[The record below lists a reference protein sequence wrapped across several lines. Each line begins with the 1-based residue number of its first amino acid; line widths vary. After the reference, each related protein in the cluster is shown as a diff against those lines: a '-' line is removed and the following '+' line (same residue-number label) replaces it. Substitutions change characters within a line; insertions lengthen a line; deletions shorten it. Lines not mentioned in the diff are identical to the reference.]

1 MIDDNSM
8 PADAIAV
15 VGMALRVPGA
25 GTPEQ
30 FWENLRNGV
39 ESIKFFTD
47 EELLAAGVAAQDLAD
62 PAYVKAFGALEG
74 AGDFDPRFFGFSPR
88 EAQMLDP
95 QHRLF
100 LECAWHA
107 LEHAG
112 CPADPETTV
121 TGVYA
126 GVGESSYLHHNLLAN
141 EGLVERIGAF
151 QTGLGNDKDFMPTR
165 VSYKLDLRG
174 PSVSVQTGCST
185 SLVAVHL
192 ASQALINGEC
202 DLALAGGATVNAL
215 QQQGYRYEEGGVLSP
230 DGHCRAFAD
239 EAGGAVPA
247 SGAGVVVLKRLDNAL
262 ADGDVIHAVIRGTA
276 INNDGSR
283 KVGFTAPSIEG
294 QADAVAEA
302 LSVADVDPATI
313 TYVEAHGTGTRI
325 GDPIEVAALHQA
337 FGNTGP
343 DHHCALG
350 SVKTNIGHLDTAAGV
365 VGLIKATLALRARE
379 LPPSLHCA
387 TPNPGLALTDGPFYV
402 NTELVPWP
410 GDVLRAGVSSFG
422 IGGTNAHVVLEEAPQ
437 SSPAGPG
444 RGRHVLPLSA
454 ATPTAL
460 AAAAAELAD
469 HLRARPQERLDDVA
483 YTLQRGRR
491 TLPYRRFVVAG
502 SIQEAAEALT
512 GPVPAHPAEPE
523 TDRDREVVLTFPGQG
538 AQRIGMGRALYE
550 REPVFRAE
558 VDRACEILLP
568 LLGEDLRGLL
578 YPGEADRESA
588 QEKIGRTEY
597 AQPALFVVEYALA
610 TLWESWGIRPAAML
624 GHSLGELVAACL
636 AGVVS
641 YEDALRLV
649 AVRGRLMQEAPAGAM
664 VAVPLPEEEV
674 TPVLGTDVVIAAV
687 NGPRACVVSG
697 PFEAVEAVEARLAER
712 GVTTKR
718 LHTSHAF
725 HSPMMDGAAD
735 AFEAEVARVGLTAPR
750 IAFVSN
756 VTGTWITD
764 EEATSPAYWARQLRS
779 TVRFGDGL
787 RTVCDGDTTLL
798 EVGPGRVLTSLAR
811 GGNDVHGAIASLPS
825 ATPDADAEQE
835 VLTAAGELWRL
846 GAPLAWDALHGEET
860 PHRTVLP
867 TYPFERERC
876 WIDPPRST
884 RTARANPDGLAVR
897 GFRRTGPATPV
908 VARGGTAPAAWLV
921 VADEAGALH
930 GLAERLRGTDR
941 RVVEVPAGAGAVAA
955 EDDCARLLAS
965 AFPAEER
972 IAGVIH
978 AGLLGTGD
986 EAQAC
991 RAPEELEAL
1000 ESALAARG
1008 DEGARLVAVV
1018 SGALDVT
1025 GEEPLV
1031 PGKDA
1036 LTVWARSGR
1045 PGLRMLLDVPAPGTA
1060 AAVRRLTGALL
1071 AEIDG
1076 TTEEAVVAFRGV
1088 HRFVPGL
1095 EPLNPAPGTTTARHT
1110 GASYASVGDER
1121 IAAAF
1126 ARALSDAGATV
1137 TPLSAAQDPAAPATV
1152 LVLLDACAPRHQ
1164 VLETLERA
1172 TAAIARIPEGVVRAC
1187 EVHLVGDAAL
1197 EPSRSLVA
1205 ARVETLVALA
1215 RRESDIPWSGFVW
1228 SHADPATAERRAARV
1243 VGAAPGSCQAVVEP
1257 PAELAQDSAPAAPDA
1272 TPGSRPEY
1280 ADDTERQ
1287 IAAIFTDLLGVP
1299 DIAPDTNFFELGG
1312 HSLLAAQFVAQV
1324 RTVCGAEIPLRAF
1337 VTEPTIHGLATAV
1350 RTALAEA
1357 GDTLLEALPAIDPD
1371 PANEGVPFPLTDVQQ
1386 AYWIGRTGVFDI
1398 GNVGMHGYEEFDVQ
1412 DLDLPRMQGAFRR
1425 LIQRHGMLRAI
1436 VLPHGEQQILT
1447 DVPDYVIEAEDL
1459 RGLPGNEVH
1468 AALEST
1474 RAAMSHQNFEADRW
1488 PLFELR
1494 ASVLDHDR
1502 TRLHYSIDGLVTD
1515 ARASNVLLRELAH
1528 LYEHPDVELPAL
1540 ELSFRDYVL
1549 AEKGLESSELYRRA
1563 ETYWKDR
1570 IPGLATAPELPLACD
1585 PRTVESPCFKRVEGK
1600 LPRETWER
1608 VKGRASRRGITPT
1621 ALLLAA
1627 YGAALATWS
1636 KNRRF
1641 TLNLPMANRLPLH
1654 AEVDAIVGDFTSV
1667 TLLEVDAASE
1677 ATFEAR
1683 ACAVRDQLITDIDHR
1698 VFSGVR
1704 VIREMKKT
1712 RGDAA
1717 AAMPVV
1723 FTSLFLDH
1731 GQDTPIGE
1739 VAYSI
1744 SQTPQVWIDA
1754 QVYEVDGAL
1763 AFDIDAV
1770 EQLFPEG
1777 LVAAIHAATL
1787 ELLRWLAADEENWSR
1802 PAPLLVPPAELA
1814 EREAYNR
1821 TGGPLPA
1828 GLLHAP
1834 FFTTAALTPERT
1846 AVVTPGRTLSYGE
1859 LASRAGGIARRLT
1872 GLGVRPNDLVAV
1884 VMEKGWEQCAAVLGI
1899 LAAGAA
1905 YLPIDPELPDER
1917 VRLLLDHGQA
1927 RAVLT
1932 QGRVA
1937 QDRQDRFDGVRAV
1950 FRVDELPLEEGAADG
1965 LRLDGPAT
1973 PGDLAYV
1980 IFTSGSTGLPKGVMI
1995 DHRGALNTVV
2005 DINDRFGVGA
2015 DDRVLALSS
2024 LSFDLSVYDV
2034 FGPLAVGG
2042 AVVMPDARAHRDPAA
2057 WLDLLETSQVTL
2069 WNSVPALM
2077 ELLVEH
2083 MSVKEA
2089 TSTALRLV
2097 MLSGDWLP
2105 VTLPARIRQ
2114 ALGAPEVVSLGG
2126 ATEAS
2131 IWSIL
2136 YPIGEVPADWPSIP
2150 YGRPMRNQTFH
2161 VLDEALR
2168 PRPTGVPGELYI
2180 GGVGLAQGYLG
2191 DEAKTKAGFILHPET
2206 GQRLYRTGDLGRF
2219 LPSGDIEFL
2228 GREDFQVKVQGYRI
2242 ELGEIEAAITQH
2254 PDIRAAV
2261 TVVQGE
2267 PRGAKRLVAFV
2278 VPQAAH
2284 DVPKDL
2290 RDFLGTKLPR
2300 YMVPDVYVEIG
2311 ALPLTA
2317 NGKVDRRALVVPEH
2331 VAEEAAPPYEAPR
2344 TPVEEIVAEV
2354 WASMLEIE
2362 RVGINDN
2369 FFALGGDSLMAM
2381 RAVVHLRKALG
2392 TELPIRVLF
2401 DSQTLEDTALV
2412 VEDHLLAE
2420 IEELSEEEAQAL
2432 LTD

>member
-1 MIDDNSM
+1 MSDENDL
-8 PADAIAV
+8 PAGAVAV

-25 GTPEQ
+25 RTPDA
-30 FWENLRNGV
+30 FWHNLREGV
-39 ESIKFFTD
+39 DSVTTLTH
-47 EELLAAGVAAQDLAD
+47 EELLADGAAPEELAHPDHRPALGVLDD
-62 PAYVKAFGALEG
+62 MER
-74 AGDFDPRFFGFSPR
+74 FDARFFGFSPR

-95 QHRLF
+95 QARIF
-100 LECAWHA
+100 LECAWEA

-112 CPADPETTV
+112 LPSDATDAV

-126 GVGESSYLHHNLLAN
+126 GVGESAYLRHNLLAH

-151 QTGLGNDKDFMPTR
+151 QTSIGNDKDFVPTR
-165 VSYKLDLRG
+165 VSYKLNLRG

-185 SLVAVHL
+185 SLVAVHT
-192 ASQALINGEC
+192 AAQALIGGEC
-202 DLALAGGATVNAL
+202 DIALAGGATVVPHRR
-215 QQQGYRYEEGGVLSP
+215 GYRYEEGGVLSA
-230 DGHCRAFAD
+230 DGRCRAFDAS
-239 EAGGAVPA
+239 ASGTVPG
-247 SGAGVVVLKRLDNAL
+247 SGAGVVVLKRLADAL
-262 ADGDVIHAVIRGTA
+262 ADGDVIHAVIRGSA
-276 INNDGSR
+276 INNDGDR
-283 KVGFTAPSIEG
+283 KVGFTAPSVEG
-294 QADAVAEA
+294 QADVITEA
-302 LSVADVDPATI
+302 LDVAGVDPATVS
-313 TYVEAHGTGTRI
+313 YVEAHGTGTQL
-325 GDPIEVAALHQA
+325 GDPIEVAALKNA
-337 FGNTGP
+337 FAGAGAA
-343 DHHCALG
+343 HRCALG

-365 VGLIKATLALRARE
+365 VGLIKTVLALKARE
-379 LPPSLHCA
+379 LPPSLHY
-387 TPNPGLALTDGPFYV
+387 TQPNPRLGLEEGPFYV
-402 NTELVPWP
+402 NAALAPWQ

-422 IGGTNAHVVLEEAPQ
+422 IGGTNAHLILEEAPR
-437 SSPAGPG
+437 PPAAAGPG

-460 AAAAAELAD
+460 DTAAAELAA
-469 HLRARPQERLDDVA
+469 HLRAHPQERLDDVA
-483 YTLQRGRR
+483 HTLQHGRW

-502 SIQEAAEALT
+502 SIQEAAEALS
-512 GPVPAHPAEPE
+512 GPAPTHSAGPE

-538 AQRIGMGRALYE
+538 AQRIGTGLALYE

-558 VDRACEILLP
+558 VDRAAEILLP
-568 LLGEDLRGLL
+568 VLGEDIRHLL
-578 YPGEADRESA
+578 YPADAERETA
-588 QEKIGRTEY
+588 QEKIRRTEY

-610 TLWESWGIRPAAML
+610 RLWASWGIRPAAML
-624 GHSLGELVAACL
+624 GHSLGEFVAACL
-636 AGVVS
+636 AGVMA

-649 AVRGRLMQEAPAGAM
+649 AVRGRLMQGAPAGAM
-664 VAVPLPEEEV
+664 AAVPLPESEV
-674 TPVLGTDVVIAAV
+674 TPLLGAEAVLAAV
-687 NGPRACVVSG
+687 NGPRECVVSG
-697 PFEAVEAVEARLAER
+697 PFEAVEAVESRLAER

-718 LHTSHAF
+718 LRTSHAF
-725 HSPMMDGAAD
+725 HSRMMDGAAD
-735 AFEAEVARVGLTAPR
+735 AFEAEVARVALAAPR
-750 IAFVSN
+750 IPFVSN
-756 VTGTWITD
+756 VTGTWVTD
-764 EEATSPAYWARQLRS
+764 EEATSPAYWARHLRS

-787 RTVCDGDTTLL
+787 RTVSRPGATLL
-798 EVGPGRVLTSLAR
+798 EVGPGHVLTGLAR
-811 GGNDVHGAIASLPS
+811 AGKDAHGAVASLPS
-825 ATPDADAEQE
+825 AGPDADAEQE
-835 VLTAAGELWRL
+835 MLTAAGELWRL
-846 GAPLAWDALHGEET
+846 GAPLAWEALHDGET
-860 PHRTVLP
+860 PRRTVLP
-867 TYPFERERC
+867 TYPFERERY
-876 WIDPPRST
+876 WVDPPRGT

-897 GFRRTGPATPV
+897 GFRRVGPASP
-908 VARGGTAPAAWLV
+908 AAAHDATAPAAWLV
-921 VADEAGALH
+921 VTDQVGALQ
-930 GLAERLRGTDR
+930 GLAERLHDTRS
-941 RVVEVPAGAGAVAA
+941 RVIEVPAGAVGTQ
-955 EDDCARLLAS
+955 DDCARLLETTLTAD
-965 AFPAEER
+965 ER
-972 IAGVIH
+972 IAGVVH
-978 AGLLGTGD
+978 AALLGTGAEPD
-986 EAQAC
+986 AFHAL
-991 RAPEELEAL
+991 EELEAL
-1000 ESALAARG
+1000 ERAVTARG
-1008 DEGARLVAVV
+1008 DDGARLVTMV

-1031 PGKDA
+1031 PGKSA
-1036 LTVWARSGR
+1036 LTAWAHAGR
-1045 PGLRMLLDVPAPGTA
+1045 PGSRTLLDVPVPGTA
-1060 AAVRRLTGALL
+1060 AAARRLTTALL
-1071 AEIDG
+1071 AELDG
-1076 TTEEAVVAFRGV
+1076 TLVEPVVALRGG
-1088 HRFVPGL
+1088 HRFVPEL
-1095 EPLNPAPGTTTARHT
+1095 APLGAATGTDAGRHAGAHYTST
-1110 GASYASVGDER
+1110 GDDPVATV
-1121 IAAAF
+1121 F
-1126 ARALSDAGATV
+1126 TRALIRAGGTV
-1137 TPLSAAQDPAAPATV
+1137 TPLPAAPVVPSTL
-1152 LVLLDACAPRHQ
+1152 LVLLDANALRADVLDALEHATTAVAQAPAGT
-1164 VLETLERA
+1164 VL
-1172 TAAIARIPEGVVRAC
+1172 AC
-1187 EVHLVGDAAL
+1187 EVHLVGDAGF
-1197 EPSRSLVA
+1197 EPSRSPVA
-1205 ARVETLVALA
+1205 AVVETRVALVG
-1215 RRESDIPWSGFVW
+1215 RESEIPWTGFVW
-1228 SHADPATAERRAARV
+1228 SRADHAAVERWAARV

-1257 PAELAQDSAPAAPDA
+1257 SAELAPGTAPAPQGA
-1272 TPGSRPEY
+1272 TCGAR
-1280 ADDTERQ
+1280 ADHTDDTERQ
-1287 IAAIFTDLLGVP
+1287 VAAIFSDLLGVP

-1324 RTVCGAEIPLRAF
+1324 RTVCGVEVPLRTF
-1337 VTEPTIHGLATAV
+1337 VGEPTIRGLAAAV
-1350 RTALAEA
+1350 RAARAEA
-1357 GDTLLEALPAIDPD
+1357 GDTLLEALPTVVPD

-1386 AYWIGRTGVFDI
+1386 AYWIGRTGVFEI

-1412 DLDLPRMQGAFRR
+1412 DLDLPRMERAFRR
-1425 LIQRHGMLRAI
+1425 LIQRHGMLRAV

-1447 DVPDYVIEAEDL
+1447 DVPDYVIETEDL
-1459 RGLPGNEVH
+1459 RGRPGNEAD
-1468 AALEST
+1468 AALESI

-1494 ASVLDHDR
+1494 ASVLDGGH

-1528 LYEHPDVELPAL
+1528 LYERPDVELPAL

-1549 AEKGLESSELYRRA
+1549 AEHSLESSELYRRA
-1563 ETYWKDR
+1563 EAYWRER
-1570 IPGLATAPELPLACD
+1570 IPALALAPELPLARD
-1585 PRTVESPCFKRVEGK
+1585 PRTVDSPRFKRVEGL
-1600 LPRETWER
+1600 LPRDTWER
-1608 VKGRASRRGITPT
+1608 VKGRASQRGITPT
-1621 ALLLAA
+1621 ALLLTA
-1627 YGAALATWS
+1627 YSEALATWS

-1654 AEVDAIVGDFTSV
+1654 PEVDAIVGDFTSV

-1683 ACAVRDQLITDIDHR
+1683 ARAVRDRLITDIDHR

-1704 VIREMKKT
+1704 VIREMKKA

-1787 ELLRWLAADEENWSR
+1787 ELLEWLARDEDNWSR
-1802 PAPLLVPPAELA
+1802 RTPLLVPGAELA

-1821 TGGPLPA
+1821 TEGPLPS
-1828 GLLHAP
+1828 GLLHTP
-1834 FFTTAALTPERT
+1834 FFATAARTPERT

-1859 LASRAGGIARRLT
+1859 LAARAGGIARRLT
-1872 GLGVRPNDLVAV
+1872 GLDVRPGDLVAV

-1917 VRLLLDHGQA
+1917 IRLLLSHGQA

-1937 QDRQDRFDGVRAV
+1937 QGGEDRFAGVPAV
-1950 FRVDELPLEEGAADG
+1950 FRVDELPLEERAADG
-1965 LRLDGPAT
+1965 LRLEGPAT
-1973 PGDLAYV
+1973 PDDLAYV

-1995 DHRGALNTVV
+1995 DHRGALNTIV

-2042 AVVMPDARAHRDPAA
+2042 AVVMPDAGAHRDPAA
-2057 WLDLLETSQVTL
+2057 WLDLLETARVTL

-2105 VTLPARIRQ
+2105 VTLPDRIRRV
-2114 ALGAPEVVSLGG
+2114 LGAPEVVSLGG

-2161 VLDEALR
+2161 VLDDALR
-2168 PRPTGVPGELYI
+2168 PRPTGVPGQLYI
-2180 GGVGLAQGYLG
+2180 GGVGLAQGYLH
-2191 DEAKTKAGFILHPET
+2191 DEAKTKGSFIVHPET
-2206 GQRLYRTGDLGRF
+2206 GRRLYRTGDLGRF

-2242 ELGEIEAAITQH
+2242 ELGEIEAAIMQH
-2254 PDIRAAV
+2254 PDVRAAV
-2261 TVVQGE
+2261 AVVQGE

-2278 VPQAAH
+2278 VPQTAH
-2284 DVPKDL
+2284 DVPQDL

-2300 YMVPDVYVEIG
+2300 YMVPDVYVEIDE
-2311 ALPLTA
+2311 LPLTA
-2317 NGKVDRRALVVPEH
+2317 NGKVDRRALVVPEQ
-2331 VAEEAAPPYEAPR
+2331 VVEEATPLYEAPR
-2344 TPVEEIVAEV
+2344 TPIEEAVAEV
-2354 WASMLEIE
+2354 WAHMLKIE
-2362 RVGINDN
+2362 RVGVHDN

-2381 RAVVHLRKALG
+2381 RAVVHLRKALD

-2401 DSQTLEDTALV
+2401 DSQTLADTALV
-2412 VEDHLLAE
+2412 IEDHLLAE

-2432 LTD
+2432 LAD

>member
-1 MIDDNSM
+1 MIDDSSM
-8 PADAIAV
+8 PTDAVAV

-25 GTPEQ
+25 DTPDQ
-30 FWENLRNGV
+30 FWQNVRDGV
-39 ESIKFFTD
+39 ESIRFFTD

-74 AGDFDPRFFGFSPR
+74 VGDFDPRFFGFSPR

-100 LECAWHA
+100 LQCAYQA

-112 CPADPETTV
+112 CTADPDSTV

-126 GVGESSYLHHNLLAN
+126 GVGESSYLQHNLLAH

-151 QTGLGNDKDFMPTR
+151 QSALGNDKDFMPTR

-185 SLVAVHL
+185 SLVAVHM

-202 DLALAGGATVNAL
+202 DVALAGGATVNAL
-215 QQQGYRYEEGGVLSP
+215 QELGYRYEEGGVLSP

-239 EAGGAVPA
+239 NAGGAVPA
-247 SGAGVVVLKRLDNAL
+247 SGAGVVVLKRLDSAL
-262 ADGDVIHAVIRGTA
+262 TDGDVIHAVIRGTA

-302 LSVADVDPATI
+302 LSVADVDPDTV

-325 GDPIEVAALHQA
+325 GDPIEVAALHHA
-337 FGNTGP
+337 FGDTGA
-343 DHHCALG
+343 DHRCALG

-365 VGLIKATLALRARE
+365 IGLIKATLALRARE
-379 LPPSLHCA
+379 LPPSLHCDN
-387 TPNPGLALTDGPFYV
+387 PNPGLALTDGPFYV
-402 NTELVPWP
+402 NTELTPWQ

-422 IGGTNAHVVLEEAPQ
+422 IGGTNAHVILEQAPQ
-437 SSPAGPG
+437 RPPAGPG
-444 RGRHVLPLSA
+444 RGRQVLPLSA

-460 AAAAAELAD
+460 DTAAAELAA
-469 HLRARPQERLDDVA
+469 HLRERPQERLDDVA

-502 SIQEAAEALT
+502 STQEAAEALS
-512 GPVPAHPAEPE
+512 GPAPAHPAGPE
-523 TDRDREVVLTFPGQG
+523 TDRDREVVLAFPGQG
-538 AQRIGMGRALYE
+538 AQRIGMGSALYE

-558 VDRACEILLP
+558 VDRAAEIVLP
-568 LLGEDLRGLL
+568 LLGEDIRALL
-578 YPGEADRESA
+578 YPGEPERETA
-588 QEKIGRTEY
+588 QEKIRQTRY

-610 TLWESWGIRPAAML
+610 TLWASWGIRPAAML

-636 AGVVS
+636 ADVMA

-649 AVRGRLMQEAPAGAM
+649 AVRGRLMQDAPAGAM
-664 VAVPLPEEEV
+664 SAVPLPEDEI
-674 TPVLGTDVVIAAV
+674 TPLLGTGVALAAV
-687 NGPRACVVSG
+687 NGPRECVVSG
-697 PFEAVEAVEARLAER
+697 PVEAVEAVEASLAAR
-712 GVTTKR
+712 GVATKR
-718 LHTSHAF
+718 LRTSHAF
-725 HSPMMDGAAD
+725 HSRMMAGAAD
-735 AFEAEVARVGLTAPR
+735 AFEAEVARVTLTTPQVP
-750 IAFVSN
+750 FVSN

-764 EEATSPAYWARQLRS
+764 EEATSPAYWARHLRS
-779 TVRFGDGL
+779 TVRFGEGL
-787 RTVCDGDTTLL
+787 RTVCHPGTTLL
-798 EVGPGRVLTSLAR
+798 EVGPGHVLVGLAR
-811 GGNDVHGAIASLPS
+811 AGNDVHGAVASLPS
-825 ATPDADAEQE
+825 AGPDADAENE

-846 GAPLAWDALHGEET
+846 GAPLAWDALHAEAT
-860 PHRTVLP
+860 PRRTVLP

-876 WIDPPRST
+876 WIDRPRGT
-884 RTARANPDGLAVR
+884 RTARLNPDGLAVR
-897 GFRRTGPATPV
+897 GFRRVGPPTRAAAREDAAPV
-908 VARGGTAPAAWLV
+908 AWLV
-921 VADEAGALH
+921 VTDEAGALD
-930 GLAERLRGTDR
+930 GLAERLRSEKR
-941 RVVEVPAGAGAVAA
+941 HVIEVPADALGTQH
-955 EDDCARLLAS
+955 DCARLLGS
-965 AFPAEER
+965 SLPADER
-972 IAGVIH
+972 IEGVVH
-978 AGLLGTGD
+978 AALLGTGT
-986 EAQAC
+986 EVRLGRTTAQ
-991 RAPEELEAL
+991 LEAL
-1000 ESALAARG
+1000 EQVLTARG
-1008 DEGARLVAVV
+1008 DGVRLVALV

-1031 PGKDA
+1031 PAKGA
-1036 LTVWARSGR
+1036 LTAWARSGR
-1045 PGLRMLLDVPAPGTA
+1045 PGSRTLLDVPAPRTG
-1060 AAVRRLTGALL
+1060 AAVRRLTDTVL
-1071 AEIDG
+1071 AELDG
-1076 TTEEAVVAFRGV
+1076 TPEEPVVAFRGT

-1095 EPLNPAPGTTTARHT
+1095 EPLAAAAGTDSGRHAGARYT
-1110 GASYASVGDER
+1110 STGDER
-1121 IAAAF
+1121 VATAF
-1126 ARALSDAGATV
+1126 ARALTHAGATV
-1137 TPLSAAQDPAAPATV
+1137 TPLSATATATEPATV
-1152 LVLLDACAPRHQ
+1152 LVLLDAVAPQ
-1164 VLETLERA
+1164 VHALETLDHA
-1172 TAAIARIPEGVVRAC
+1172 VTTIAQAPEGTVLGC
-1187 EVHLVGDAAL
+1187 EVHLVGGAGF
-1197 EPSRSLVA
+1197 EPSHSPLA
-1205 ARVETLVALA
+1205 AVVETYLALVC
-1215 RRESDIPWSGFVW
+1215 RESDVPWAGFAW
-1228 SHADPATAERRAARV
+1228 SHADQAVVEQWAARV
-1243 VGAAPGSCQAVVEP
+1243 VGAAPGGCQAVVEP
-1257 PAELAQDSAPAAPDA
+1257 TADPERDSVPAAPGP
-1272 TPGSRPEY
+1272 TPQAGPDY

-1287 IAAIFTDLLGVP
+1287 VAAIFSDLLGVP

-1312 HSLLAAQFVAQV
+1312 HSLLAAQFVTQV
-1324 RTVCGAEIPLRAF
+1324 RTVCGVEVPLRTF
-1337 VTEPTIHGLATAV
+1337 VGEPTIRGLAAAV
-1350 RTALAEA
+1350 RVARAED
-1357 GDTLLEALPAIDPD
+1357 GDTVLEALPAVVPD
-1371 PANEGVPFPLTDVQQ
+1371 PAHEGVPFPLTDVQQ
-1386 AYWIGRTGVFDI
+1386 AYWIGRTGVFEI

-1412 DLDLPRMQGAFRR
+1412 DLDLPRMERAFRR

-1447 DVPDYVIEAEDL
+1447 DVPDYVIETADL
-1459 RGLPGNEVH
+1459 RGLPGNEAQ
-1468 AALEST
+1468 AALEHT

-1494 ASVLDHDR
+1494 ASALDGDR

-1528 LYEHPDVELPAL
+1528 LYERPDAELPPL

-1549 AEKGLESSELYRRA
+1549 AEKSLESSELYRRA
-1563 ETYWKDR
+1563 EAYWRER
-1570 IPGLATAPELPLACD
+1570 IPGLALAPELPLACD
-1585 PRTVESPCFKRVEGK
+1585 PRTVDSPRFKRVEGL

-1608 VKGRASRRGITPT
+1608 VKGWASQRGITPT
-1621 ALLLAA
+1621 ALLLTA
-1627 YGAALATWS
+1627 YSEALATWS

-1654 AEVDAIVGDFTSV
+1654 PEVDAIVGDFTSV
-1667 TLLEVDAASE
+1667 TLLEVDAAGE
-1677 ATFEAR
+1677 TTFEAR
-1683 ACAVRDQLITDIDHR
+1683 ARVVRDRLINDIDHR

-1777 LVAAIHAATL
+1777 LVAAIHSATL
-1787 ELLRWLAADEENWSR
+1787 ELLRWLARGEDNWSR
-1802 PAPLLVPPAELA
+1802 PAPLLVPRAELA

-1821 TGGPLPA
+1821 TEGPVPS

-1834 FFTTAALTPERT
+1834 FFATAARTPERT
-1846 AVVTPGRTLSYGE
+1846 AVITPGRTLSYGE
-1859 LASRAGGIARRLT
+1859 LAARAGGIARRLT

-1905 YLPIDPELPDER
+1905 YLPVDPELPDER
-1917 VRLLLDHGQA
+1917 VRLLLEHGQA

-1937 QDRQDRFDGVRAV
+1937 QGGEERFAGVAAV
-1950 FRVDELPLEEGAADG
+1950 FRVDELPLESEAADG
-1965 LRLDGPAT
+1965 LGLDGPAA
-1973 PGDLAYV
+1973 PDDLAYV

-2005 DINDRFGVGA
+2005 DVNDRFGVGA
-2015 DDRVLALSS
+2015 DDRILALSS

-2042 AVVMPDARAHRDPAA
+2042 AVVMPDASAHRDPAA
-2057 WLDLLETSQVTL
+2057 WLDLMETARVTL

-2083 MSVKEA
+2083 MSVKEV
-2089 TSTALRLV
+2089 TGTALRLV
-2097 MLSGDWLP
+2097 LLSGDWLP
-2105 VTLPARIRQ
+2105 VTLPDRIRR

-2161 VLDEALR
+2161 VLDDALR
-2168 PRPTGVPGELYI
+2168 PRPAGVPGQLYI
-2180 GGVGLAQGYLG
+2180 GGVGLAQGYLH
-2191 DEAKTKAGFILHPET
+2191 DEAKTKGAFVVHPET
-2206 GQRLYRTGDLGRF
+2206 GRRLYRTGDVGRF
-2219 LPSGDIEFL
+2219 LPSGEIEFL

-2242 ELGEIEAAITQH
+2242 ELGEIESALMQH

-2261 TVVQGE
+2261 AVVHGE
-2267 PRGAKRLVAFV
+2267 PRGAKQLVAFV
-2278 VPQAAH
+2278 VPQTAH
-2284 DVPKDL
+2284 DVPQDL
-2290 RDFLGTKLPR
+2290 RDFLGATLPR
-2300 YMVPDVYVEIG
+2300 YMVPDVYVKID
-2311 ALPLTA
+2311 ALSLTA
-2317 NGKVDRRALVVPEH
+2317 NGKVDRRALVVPEQ
-2331 VAEEAAPPYEAPR
+2331 VAEESAAPYEAPR
-2344 TPVEEIVAEV
+2344 TPVEEVVAEV
-2354 WASMLEIE
+2354 WASMLGIE
-2362 RVGINDN
+2362 RVGVHDN

-2412 VEDHLLAE
+2412 IEDHLLAE

-2432 LTD
+2432 LAN

>member
-1 MIDDNSM
+1 MSDDSSM
-8 PADAIAV
+8 PTDAVAV

-25 GTPEQ
+25 DTPEQ
-30 FWENLRNGV
+30 FWQNVRDGV
-39 ESIKFFTD
+39 ESIRFFTD

-100 LECAWHA
+100 LQCAYQA

-112 CPADPETTV
+112 CTADPDSTV

-126 GVGESSYLHHNLLAN
+126 GVGESSYLQHNLLTH

-151 QTGLGNDKDFMPTR
+151 QSALGNDKDFMPTR

-185 SLVAVHL
+185 SLVAVHM
-192 ASQALINGEC
+192 AAQALVNGEC
-202 DLALAGGATVNAL
+202 DVALAGGATVNAL
-215 QQQGYRYEEGGVLSP
+215 QELGYRYEEGGVLSP

-239 EAGGAVPA
+239 DAGGAVPA
-247 SGAGVVVLKRLDNAL
+247 SGAGVVVLKRLDSAL

-302 LSVADVDPATI
+302 LSVADVDPATV

-325 GDPIEVAALHQA
+325 GDPIEVAALHHA
-337 FGNTGP
+337 FGDTGA
-343 DHHCALG
+343 DHRCALG

-365 VGLIKATLALRARE
+365 IGLIKATLALRARE
-379 LPPSLHCA
+379 LPPSLHCDS
-387 TPNPGLALTDGPFYV
+387 PNPGLALTDGPFYV
-402 NTELVPWP
+402 NTELTPWQ

-422 IGGTNAHVVLEEAPQ
+422 IGGTNAHVILEQAPQ
-437 SSPAGPG
+437 RPPAGPG
-444 RGRHVLPLSA
+444 RGRQVLPLSA

-460 AAAAAELAD
+460 DTAAAELAA
-469 HLRARPQERLDDVA
+469 HLRERPQERLDDVA
-483 YTLQRGRR
+483 YTLQCGRR

-502 SIQEAAEALT
+502 SIQEAAEALS
-512 GPVPAHPAEPE
+512 GPAPAHPAGPE
-523 TDRDREVVLTFPGQG
+523 ADRDREVVLAFPGQG
-538 AQRIGMGRALYE
+538 AQRIGMGSALYE

-558 VDRACEILLP
+558 VDRAAEILLP
-568 LLGEDLRGLL
+568 VLGEDIRALL
-578 YPGEADRESA
+578 YPGEQERETA
-588 QEKIGRTEY
+588 QEKIGQTRY

-610 TLWESWGIRPAAML
+610 TLWASWGIRPAAML

-636 AGVVS
+636 AGVMA

-649 AVRGRLMQEAPAGAM
+649 AVRGRLMQDAPVGAM
-664 VAVPLPEEEV
+664 AAVPLPEDEI
-674 TPVLGTDVVIAAV
+674 TPLLGTEVALAAV
-687 NGPRACVVSG
+687 NGPRECVVSG
-697 PFEAVEAVEARLAER
+697 PVQAVEAVEASLAAR
-712 GVTTKR
+712 GVATKR
-718 LHTSHAF
+718 LRTSHAF
-725 HSPMMDGAAD
+725 HSRMMDGAAD
-735 AFEAEVARVGLTAPR
+735 AFEAEVACVTLTPPQVF
-750 IAFVSN
+750 FVSN

-764 EEATSPAYWARQLRS
+764 EEATNPAYWARHLRS
-779 TVRFGDGL
+779 TVRFAEGL
-787 RTVCDGDTTLL
+787 RTVCHPGATLL
-798 EVGPGRVLTSLAR
+798 EVGPGHVLVGLAR
-811 GGNDVHGAIASLPS
+811 AGNDLHGAVASLPS
-825 ATPDADAEQE
+825 AGPDTDAEHE

-846 GAPLAWDALHGEET
+846 GAPLAWDALHGEAT
-860 PHRTVLP
+860 PRRTVLP

-876 WIDPPRST
+876 WIDRPRRT
-884 RTARANPDGLAVR
+884 RTARLNPDGLAVR
-897 GFRRTGPATPV
+897 GFRRVGPPTRAAAGEDGAPV
-908 VARGGTAPAAWLV
+908 AWLV
-921 VADEAGALH
+921 VTDEAGALD
-930 GLAERLRGTDR
+930 GLAERLRSDKR
-941 RVVEVPAGAGAVAA
+941 HVVEVPADALGTQ
-955 EDDCARLLAS
+955 DDCARLLGS
-965 AFPAEER
+965 SLPVDGR
-972 IAGVIH
+972 IEGVVH
-978 AGLLGTGD
+978 AALLGTGT
-986 EAQAC
+986 EARVGRTTAQ
-991 RAPEELEAL
+991 LEAL
-1000 ESALAARG
+1000 EQVLAARG
-1008 DEGARLVAVV
+1008 DGARLVALV

-1031 PGKDA
+1031 PAKGA
-1036 LTVWARSGR
+1036 LTAWARSGR
-1045 PGLRMLLDVPAPGTA
+1045 PGSRTLLDVSAPGTGA
-1060 AAVRRLTGALL
+1060 AFRRLTNTLL
-1071 AEIDG
+1071 AELDG
-1076 TTEEAVVAFRGV
+1076 TPEERVVAFRGA

-1095 EPLNPAPGTTTARHT
+1095 EPLAAAAGADSDRHAGAR
-1110 GASYASVGDER
+1110 YASTGDER
-1121 IAAAF
+1121 VATVF
-1126 ARALSDAGATV
+1126 ARALTNAGATV
-1137 TPLSAAQDPAAPATV
+1137 TPLSTTATEPATV
-1152 LVLLDACAPRHQ
+1152 LVLLDAVAPQ
-1164 VLETLERA
+1164 VHALKTLDHA
-1172 TAAIARIPEGVVRAC
+1172 VTTIAQAPDGTVLGC
-1187 EVHLVGDAAL
+1187 EVHLVGDAGF
-1197 EPSRSLVA
+1197 EPSHSPLA
-1205 ARVETLVALA
+1205 AVVETHLALV
-1215 RRESDIPWSGFVW
+1215 RRESEVPWAGFTW
-1228 SHADPATAERRAARV
+1228 SHADRAVVEQWAPRV
-1243 VGAAPGSCQAVVEP
+1243 VGAAPGGCQTVVEP
-1257 PAELAQDSAPAAPDA
+1257 TADPAQGSAPAAPGA
-1272 TPGSRPEY
+1272 TPQAGPDY

-1287 IAAIFTDLLGVP
+1287 VAAIFSDLLGVP

-1312 HSLLAAQFVAQV
+1312 HSLLAAQFVTQV
-1324 RTVCGAEIPLRAF
+1324 RTVCGVEVPLRTF
-1337 VTEPTIHGLATAV
+1337 VGEPTIRGLAAAV
-1350 RTALAEA
+1350 RAARAED
-1357 GDTLLEALPAIDPD
+1357 GDTVLEALPAVVPD

-1386 AYWIGRTGVFDI
+1386 AYWIGRTGVFEI
-1398 GNVGMHGYEEFDVQ
+1398 GNVGMHGYEEFDVR
-1412 DLDLPRMQGAFRR
+1412 DLDLPRMERAFRR

-1447 DVPDYVIEAEDL
+1447 DVPDYVIETADL
-1459 RGLPGNEVH
+1459 RGLPGNEAQ
-1468 AALEST
+1468 AALEHT

-1494 ASVLDHDR
+1494 ASVLDGDR

-1528 LYEHPDVELPAL
+1528 LYERPDVELPPL

-1549 AEKGLESSELYRRA
+1549 AEKSLESSELYRRA
-1563 ETYWKDR
+1563 EAYWRER
-1570 IPGLATAPELPLACD
+1570 IPGLSLAPELPLACD
-1585 PRTVESPCFKRVEGK
+1585 PRTVDSPRFKRVEGL

-1608 VKGRASRRGITPT
+1608 VKGWASQRGITPT
-1621 ALLLAA
+1621 ALLLTA
-1627 YGAALATWS
+1627 YSEALATWS

-1654 AEVDAIVGDFTSV
+1654 PEVDAIVGDFTSV
-1667 TLLEVDAASE
+1667 TLLEVDAAGE
-1677 ATFEAR
+1677 TTFEAR
-1683 ACAVRDQLITDIDHR
+1683 ARAVRDRLINDIDHR

-1704 VIREMKKT
+1704 VIREMKKA

-1777 LVAAIHAATL
+1777 LVAAIHSATL
-1787 ELLRWLAADEENWSR
+1787 ELLRWLARGEDNWSR
-1802 PAPLLVPPAELA
+1802 PAPLLVPHAELA
-1814 EREAYNR
+1814 EREEYNR
-1821 TGGPLPA
+1821 TEGPVPSD
-1828 GLLHAP
+1828 LLHAP
-1834 FFTTAALTPERT
+1834 FFATAARTPDRT
-1846 AVVTPGRTLSYGE
+1846 AVITPGRSLSYGE
-1859 LASRAGGIARRLT
+1859 LAARACGIARRLT

-1917 VRLLLDHGQA
+1917 VRLLLEHGQA

-1937 QDRQDRFDGVRAV
+1937 QGGEERFAGVPAV
-1950 FRVDELPLEEGAADG
+1950 FRVDELPLESEAADG
-1965 LRLDGPAT
+1965 LRLDGAAT
-1973 PGDLAYV
+1973 PDDLAYV

-2005 DINDRFGVGA
+2005 DVNDRFGVGA
-2015 DDRVLALSS
+2015 DDRILALSS

-2042 AVVMPDARAHRDPAA
+2042 AVVIPDASAHRDPAA
-2057 WLDLLETSQVTL
+2057 WLDLMETARVTL

-2083 MSVKEA
+2083 MSVKEV
-2089 TSTALRLV
+2089 TGTALRLV
-2097 MLSGDWLP
+2097 LLSGDWLP
-2105 VTLPARIRQ
+2105 VTLPDRIRRV
-2114 ALGAPEVVSLGG
+2114 LGAPEVVSLGG

-2161 VLDEALR
+2161 VLDDALR
-2168 PRPTGVPGELYI
+2168 PRPAGVPGQLYI
-2180 GGVGLAQGYLG
+2180 GGVGLAQGYLH
-2191 DEAKTKAGFILHPET
+2191 DEAKTKGAFVVHPET
-2206 GQRLYRTGDLGRF
+2206 GRRLYRTGDLGRF
-2219 LPSGDIEFL
+2219 LPSGEIEFL

-2242 ELGEIEAAITQH
+2242 ELGEIESALMQH

-2261 TVVQGE
+2261 AVVHGE
-2267 PRGAKRLVAFV
+2267 PRGAKQLVAFV
-2278 VPQAAH
+2278 VPQTAH
-2284 DVPKDL
+2284 EVPQDL

-2300 YMVPDVYVEIG
+2300 YMVPDVYVEID

-2317 NGKVDRRALVVPEH
+2317 NGKVDRRALVVPEQ
-2331 VAEEAAPPYEAPR
+2331 VAEESAAPYEAPR
-2344 TPVEEIVAEV
+2344 TPVEEVVAEV
-2354 WASMLEIE
+2354 WASMLGIE
-2362 RVGINDN
+2362 RVGVHDN

-2412 VEDHLLAE
+2412 IEDHLLAE

-2432 LTD
+2432 LAN

>member
-1 MIDDNSM
+1 MSDENHL
-8 PADAIAV
+8 PAGAVAV

-25 GTPEQ
+25 RTPDA
-30 FWENLRNGV
+30 FWRNLRDGV
-39 ESIKFFTD
+39 DSVTTLTD
-47 EELLAAGVAAQDLAD
+47 EELLADGAAPEEIAHPDHRPALGVLD
-62 PAYVKAFGALEG
+62 GMER
-74 AGDFDPRFFGFSPR
+74 FDARFFGFSPR

-95 QHRLF
+95 QARIF
-100 LECAWHA
+100 LECAWEA

-112 CPADPETTV
+112 RPSDATDAV

-126 GVGESSYLHHNLLAN
+126 GVGESAYLRHNLLAHD
-141 EGLVERIGAF
+141 GLVERIGAF
-151 QTGLGNDKDFMPTR
+151 QTSIGNDKDFVPTR
-165 VSYKLDLRG
+165 VSYKLNLRG

-185 SLVAVHL
+185 SLVAVHT
-192 ASQALINGEC
+192 ACQALIGGEC
-202 DLALAGGATVNAL
+202 DVALAGGATVVPHRR
-215 QQQGYRYEEGGVLSP
+215 GYRYEAGGVLSA
-230 DGHCRAFAD
+230 DGRCRAFDTSAS
-239 EAGGAVPA
+239 GTVPG
-247 SGAGVVVLKRLDNAL
+247 SGAGVVVLKRLADAL
-262 ADGDVIHAVIRGTA
+262 ADGDVIHAVIRGSA
-276 INNDGSR
+276 INNDGAR
-283 KVGFTAPSIEG
+283 KVGFTAPSVEG
-294 QADAVAEA
+294 QADVIAEA
-302 LSVADVDPATI
+302 LDVAEVDPATVS
-313 TYVEAHGTGTRI
+313 YVEAHGTGTQL
-325 GDPIEVAALHQA
+325 GDPIEVAALKNA
-337 FGNTGP
+337 FADAGAA
-343 DHHCALG
+343 HRCALG

-365 VGLIKATLALRARE
+365 VGLIKTVLALKARE
-379 LPPSLHCA
+379 LPPSLHYTA
-387 TPNPGLALTDGPFYV
+387 PNPQLGLEEGPFYV
-402 NTELVPWP
+402 NAALTPWQ
-410 GDVLRAGVSSFG
+410 GDLLRAGVSSFG
-422 IGGTNAHVVLEEAPQ
+422 IGGTNAHVILEEAPER
-437 SSPAGPG
+437 PAAGPG
-444 RGRHVLPLSA
+444 RGRQVLPLSA

-460 AAAAAELAD
+460 DSAAEELAA
-469 HLRARPQERLDDVA
+469 HLRAHPQERLDDVA
-483 YTLQRGRR
+483 YTLQRGRW

-502 SIQEAAEALT
+502 TTEEAAEALT
-512 GPVPAHPAEPE
+512 GPAPARPAEPE
-523 TDRDREVVLTFPGQG
+523 TEREREVVFAFPGQG
-538 AQRIGMGRALYE
+538 AQRVGMGLALYE
-550 REPVFRAE
+550 REPVFQAE
-558 VDRACEILLP
+558 VDRAAEILLP
-568 LLGEDLRGLL
+568 VLGEDIRRLL
-578 YPGEADRESA
+578 YPGEAEREAA
-588 QEKIGRTEY
+588 QEKIRRTEY

-610 TLWESWGIRPAAML
+610 QLWISWGIRPAAML
-624 GHSLGELVAACL
+624 GHSLGEFVAACL
-636 AGVVS
+636 AGVMS

-649 AVRGRLMQEAPAGAM
+649 AVRGRLMQGAPAGAM
-664 VAVPLPEEEV
+664 AAVPLPEGEV
-674 TPVLGTDVVIAAV
+674 TPLLGAEVALAAV
-687 NGPRACVVSG
+687 NGPRECVVSG
-697 PFEAVEAVEARLAER
+697 AFDAVAAVEERLAER

-718 LHTSHAF
+718 LRTSHAF
-725 HSPMMDGAAD
+725 HSRMMDDAAD
-735 AFEAEVARVGLTAPR
+735 AFEAEVARVALATPR
-750 IAFVSN
+750 IPFVSD
-756 VTGTWITD
+756 VTGAWITD
-764 EEATSPAYWARQLRS
+764 EEATSPAYWARHLRS
-779 TVRFGDGL
+779 TVRFADGL
-787 RTVCDGDTTLL
+787 RTVCRPDATLL
-798 EVGPGRVLTSLAR
+798 EVGPGRVLTGLVR
-811 GGNDVHGAIASLPS
+811 GGYDLHGAVASLPS
-825 ATPDADAEQE
+825 AGPDADAETE

-846 GAPLAWDALHGEET
+846 GAPLAWEALHGEET
-860 PHRTVLP
+860 PLRTVLP
-867 TYPFERERC
+867 TYPFERERY
-876 WIDPPRST
+876 WVDPPRGT
-884 RTARANPDGLAVR
+884 RTVRANPDGLAVR
-897 GFRRTGPATPV
+897 GFRRVGPATP
-908 VARGGTAPAAWLV
+908 AGTRDGAAPAAWLV
-921 VADEAGALH
+921 VTDPAGTLD
-930 GLAERLRGTDR
+930 GLAERLRGTHR
-941 RVVEVPAGAGAVAA
+941 RVIEVPADAVGTQ
-955 EDDCARLLAS
+955 DDCASVLAS
-965 AFPAEER
+965 SLPADER
-972 IAGVIH
+972 IEGVVHAALLSTGTEAG
-978 AGLLGTGD
+978 AGG
-986 EAQAC
+986 
-991 RAPEELEAL
+991 APEELEAL
-1000 ESALAARG
+1000 ERALAARG
-1008 DEGARLVAVV
+1008 DDGARLVAVV
-1018 SGALDVT
+1018 SGTLDVT

-1031 PGKDA
+1031 PERGA
-1036 LTVWARSGR
+1036 LTAWARAGR
-1045 PGLRMLLDVPAPGTA
+1045 PGSRALLDVPVPGTA
-1060 AAVRRLTGALL
+1060 AAARRLAAALVT
-1071 AEIDG
+1071 EIDG
-1076 TTEEAVVAFRGV
+1076 TPEEPVVAFRGG
-1088 HRFVPGL
+1088 HRFVPEL
-1095 EPLNPAPGTTTARHT
+1095 EPLNTAVGADTGRHA
-1110 GASYASVGDER
+1110 GAHYASTGDER
-1121 IAAAF
+1121 VATAF
-1126 ARALSDAGATV
+1126 GRALSHAGATV
-1137 TPLSAAQDPAAPATV
+1137 APLSAASAEPSTV
-1152 LVLLDACAPRHQ
+1152 LVLLDATAPQAR
-1164 VLETLERA
+1164 VLDALERA
-1172 TAAIARIPEGVVRAC
+1172 ATAVAQAPAGTVLAC
-1187 EVHLVGDAAL
+1187 EVHLVGGDDF
-1197 EPSRSLVA
+1197 EPSRSTVA
-1205 ARVETLVALA
+1205 AVVETHIALL
-1215 RRESDIPWSGFVW
+1215 RRESEIPWTGFVW
-1228 SHADPATAERRAARV
+1228 SRADHATVERWAARV
-1243 VGAAPGSCQAVVEP
+1243 VGAAAGSCQAVVEP
-1257 PAELAQDSAPAAPDA
+1257 RADLAQDSEPAAQAA
-1272 TPGSRPEY
+1272 TPEGRADY

-1287 IAAIFTDLLGVP
+1287 VAAIFSDLLGVA

-1324 RTVCGAEIPLRAF
+1324 RTVCGVEVPLRTF
-1337 VTEPTIHGLATAV
+1337 VGEPTIRGLAAAV
-1350 RTALAEA
+1350 RAARVEA
-1357 GDTLLEALPAIDPD
+1357 GDTLLEALPTVVPD

-1398 GNVGMHGYEEFDVQ
+1398 GNVGMHGYEEFDVP
-1412 DLDLPRMQGAFRR
+1412 DLDLPRMQQAFRR

-1447 DVPDYVIEAEDL
+1447 DVPDYVIETEDL
-1459 RGLPGNEVH
+1459 RGLPGNEVY

-1494 ASVLDHDR
+1494 ASVLDDDR

-1540 ELSFRDYVL
+1540 ELSFRDFVL
-1549 AEKGLESSELYRRA
+1549 AEKELESSELYGRA
-1563 ETYWKDR
+1563 ETYWRER

-1585 PRTVESPCFKRVEGK
+1585 PRTVESPRFKRVEGK

-1608 VKGRASRRGITPT
+1608 VKGWASQRGITPT

-1627 YGAALATWS
+1627 YSEALATWS

-1654 AEVDAIVGDFTSV
+1654 PEVDAIVGDFTSV

-1677 ATFEAR
+1677 ASFEVL
-1683 ACAVRDQLITDIDHR
+1683 ACAVRDRLITDIDHR

-1704 VIREMKKT
+1704 VIREMKKV

-1777 LVAAIHAATL
+1777 LVGSIHAATL
-1787 ELLRWLAADEENWSR
+1787 ELLRWLAEDEENWSR
-1802 PAPLLVPPAELA
+1802 PAPLLVPRAELA

-1821 TGGPLPA
+1821 TEGPLPA

-1834 FFTTAALTPERT
+1834 FFATAARTPERT

-1859 LASRAGGIARRLT
+1859 LAARAGGIARRLT
-1872 GLGVRPNDLVAV
+1872 GLDVRPGDLVAV

-1917 VRLLLDHGQA
+1917 VRLLLEHGQA

-1937 QDRQDRFDGVRAV
+1937 QGREDRFDGVQAV
-1950 FRVDELPLEEGAADG
+1950 FRVDELPLEEDAADG

-2042 AVVMPDARAHRDPAA
+2042 AVVMPDASAHRDPAA
-2057 WLDLLETSQVTL
+2057 WLDLLETARVTL

-2105 VTLPARIRQ
+2105 VTLPDRIRR

-2136 YPIGEVPADWPSIP
+2136 YPIGDVPADWPSIP

-2161 VLDEALR
+2161 VLDDALR
-2168 PRPTGVPGELYI
+2168 PRPIGVPGQLYI
-2180 GGVGLAQGYLG
+2180 GGVGLAQGYLR
-2191 DEAKTKAGFILHPET
+2191 DEAKTKASFVVHPET

-2242 ELGEIEAAITQH
+2242 ELGEIETAIMQH

-2278 VPQAAH
+2278 VPQTTH
-2284 DVPKDL
+2284 DVPQDL
-2290 RDFLGTKLPR
+2290 RDFLGNKLPR
-2300 YMVPDVYVEIG
+2300 YMVPDVYVEID

-2317 NGKVDRRALVVPEH
+2317 NGKVDRRALVVPEQA
-2331 VAEEAAPPYEAPR
+2331 VEEAAPPYEAPR
-2344 TPVEEIVAEV
+2344 TPIEEAIAEV
-2354 WASMLEIE
+2354 WAGMLQVE
-2362 RVGINDN
+2362 RVGIHDN

-2381 RAVVHLRKALG
+2381 RAVVRLRKALG

-2412 VEDHLLAE
+2412 VEDHILAE
-2420 IEELSEEEAQAL
+2420 IEELTEEEAQAL
-2432 LTD
+2432 LAD

>member
-8 PADAIAV
+8 PADAVAV

-25 GTPEQ
+25 DTLEQ
-30 FWENLRNGV
+30 FWDNVRSGV
-39 ESIKFFTD
+39 ESIRFFTD
-47 EELLAAGVAAQDLAD
+47 EELLAAGVPAQDLAD

-74 AGDFDPRFFGFSPR
+74 VGDFDPRFFGFSLR

-100 LECAWHA
+100 LECAWQA

-112 CPADPETTV
+112 CTADPETTV

-151 QTGLGNDKDFMPTR
+151 QSALGNDKDFMPTR

-202 DLALAGGATVNAL
+202 DVALAGGATVNAL
-215 QQQGYRYEEGGVLSP
+215 QQKGYRYEEGGVLSP

-239 EAGGAVPA
+239 DAGGAVPA
-247 SGAGVVVLKRLDNAL
+247 SGGGVVVLKRLDKAL
-262 ADGDVIHAVIRGTA
+262 ADGDVIHAVVRGTA

-283 KVGFTAPSIEG
+283 KVGFTAPSVDG

-302 LSVADVDPATI
+302 LSVAEVDPSTV

-337 FGNTGP
+337 FGETGA
-343 DHHCALG
+343 DHRCALG

-365 VGLIKATLALRARE
+365 VGLIKAVLAMRARE
-379 LPPSLHCA
+379 LPPSLHCV
-387 TPNPGLALTDGPFYV
+387 TPNLGLALDEGPFYV
-402 NTELVPWP
+402 NTELARWP
-410 GDVLRAGVSSFG
+410 DEVLRAGVSSFG
-422 IGGTNAHVVLEEAPQ
+422 IGGTNAHVVLEEAPMP
-437 SSPAGPG
+437 SPAGPG
-444 RGRHVLPLSA
+444 RRGRHLLPLSA

-460 AAAAAELAD
+460 GTAAAELAA
-469 HLRARPQERLDDVA
+469 HLRAHPQERLEDVA
-483 YTLQRGRR
+483 YTLQCGRR

-502 SIQEAAEALT
+502 STQEAAEALT
-512 GPVPAHPAEPE
+512 GPAPARHAEPE
-523 TDRDREVVLTFPGQG
+523 TDRDRDVVFAFPGQG
-538 AQRIGMGRALYE
+538 AQRVGMGRALYE
-550 REPVFRAE
+550 SEPVFRAE
-558 VDRACEILLP
+558 VERAAEILLP
-568 LLGEDLRGLL
+568 VLGEDLRGLL
-578 YPGEADRESA
+578 YPAEADRETA
-588 QEKIGRTEY
+588 QERIRRTEY
-597 AQPALFVVEYALA
+597 AQPCLFVVEYALA
-610 TLWESWGIRPAAML
+610 TLWDSWGIRPAAMI

-649 AVRGRLMQEAPAGAM
+649 ASRGRLMQEAPAGAM
-664 VAVPLPEEEV
+664 TAVPLPEDEV
-674 TPVLGTDVVIAAV
+674 TPLLGTEVVLAAV
-687 NGPRACVVSG
+687 NGPRECVVSG
-697 PFEAVEAVEARLAER
+697 SFEAVAAVETHLAER

-718 LHTSHAF
+718 LRTSHAF
-725 HSPMMDGAAD
+725 HSRMMDDAAD
-735 AFEAEVARVGLTAPR
+735 AFEAEVARVGLTAPQVP
-750 IAFVSN
+750 FVSN

-787 RTVCDGDTTLL
+787 RTVCRPDVTLL
-798 EVGPGRVLTSLAR
+798 EAGPGRVLTSLAR
-811 GGNDVHGAIASLPS
+811 GGEGLHGTVASLPS
-825 ATPDADAEQE
+825 GTPDTDAEQE
-835 VLTAAGELWRL
+835 ALTAAGELWRL
-846 GAPLAWDALHGEET
+846 GAPLDWDALHGEGT
-860 PHRTVLP
+860 PRRTVLP

-876 WIDPPRST
+876 WIDPPRGGS

-897 GFRRTGPATPV
+897 GFRRVGPATP
-908 VARGGTAPAAWLV
+908 AATRNGTAPATWLV
-921 VADEAGALH
+921 VADESGVLH
-930 GLAERLRGTDR
+930 GLADLLHGTHR
-941 RVVEVPAGAGAVAA
+941 RAVEVPAGAVRT

-965 AFPAEER
+965 SFPDDER

-978 AGLLGTGD
+978 ATMLDTCD
-986 EAQAC
+986 EAQAF
-991 RAPEELEAL
+991 RALDELEAL
-1000 ESALAARG
+1000 ERALAARG
-1008 DEGARLVAVV
+1008 DDGTRLVTVV
-1018 SGALDVT
+1018 CGALDVT

-1031 PGKDA
+1031 PGKGA
-1036 LTVWARSGR
+1036 MTAWARSGR
-1045 PGLRMLLDVPAPGTA
+1045 PGSRRLIDVSAPGTA
-1060 AAVRRLTGALL
+1060 AAVRRLSHALL
-1071 AEIDG
+1071 AELDG
-1076 TTEEAVVAFRGV
+1076 TSEEPVVAFRGV
-1088 HRFVPGL
+1088 HRFVPELTPQGRV
-1095 EPLNPAPGTTTARHT
+1095 PNTTTARHI

-1121 IAAAF
+1121 IVAAF
-1126 ARALSDAGATV
+1126 ARALSSAGATV
-1137 TPLSAAQDPAAPATV
+1137 TPLSAVQKPAAPATV
-1152 LVLLDACAPRHQ
+1152 LVLLDACAPRHH
-1164 VLETLERA
+1164 VLGTLERA
-1172 TAAIARIPEGVVRAC
+1172 TAEIARIPEGAVRGC

-1197 EPSRSLVA
+1197 EPSLSPVA
-1205 ARVETLVALA
+1205 AQVETHVALA
-1215 RRESDIPWSGFVW
+1215 RHESEIPWSGFVW
-1228 SHADPATAERRAARV
+1228 SHADLTAAERWAARV
-1243 VGAAPGSCQAVVEP
+1243 VGATPGGCQAVVEP
-1257 PAELAQDSAPAAPDA
+1257 AAELVQDLAPAVPDVS
-1272 TPGSRPEY
+1272 TEDRPEY
-1280 ADDTERQ
+1280 VDDIERQ
-1287 IAAIFTDLLGVP
+1287 IAAIFTDLLGVS

-1312 HSLLAAQFVAQV
+1312 HSLLAAQFVAQA
-1324 RTVCGAEIPLRAF
+1324 RTVCGAEVPLRTF
-1337 VTEPTIHGLATAV
+1337 VAEPTIRGLAGAV

-1357 GDTLLEALPAIDPD
+1357 GDNVIEALPSVDPD

-1386 AYWIGRTGVFDI
+1386 AYWIGRTGVFEI

-1412 DLDLPRMQGAFRR
+1412 DLDLPRTEKAFRR

-1447 DVPDYVIEAEDL
+1447 DVPDYVIKTQDL

-1468 AALEST
+1468 ASLEST

-1494 ASVLDHDR
+1494 ASVLDGGR

-1528 LYEHPDVELPAL
+1528 LYEQPDVELPPL

-1549 AEKGLESSELYRRA
+1549 AEKNLESSELYRRA
-1563 ETYWKDR
+1563 EAYWRER
-1570 IPGLATAPELPLACD
+1570 IPGLALAPELPLACD
-1585 PRTVESPCFKRVEGK
+1585 PRTVDSPRFKRVEGT
-1600 LPRETWER
+1600 LPREIWER
-1608 VKGRASRRGITPT
+1608 VKGCASQRGITPT

-1627 YGAALATWS
+1627 YSEALATWS

-1654 AEVDAIVGDFTSV
+1654 PEVDAIVGDFTSV

-1683 ACAVRDQLITDIDHR
+1683 ACAVRDRLITDIDHR
-1698 VFSGVR
+1698 LFSGVR
-1704 VIREMKKT
+1704 VIREMKKV

-1731 GQDTPIGE
+1731 GQGTPIGE

-1754 QVYEVDGAL
+1754 QVYEVDGSL

-1770 EQLFPEG
+1770 EQLFPED
-1777 LVAAIHAATL
+1777 LVTAIHSATL
-1787 ELLRWLAADEENWSR
+1787 ELLAWLARDEGNWSR
-1802 PAPLLVPPAELA
+1802 PAPLLVPRTELA

-1821 TGGPLPA
+1821 TEGPLPS

-1834 FFTTAALTPERT
+1834 FFATAARTPERT

-1859 LASRAGGIARRLT
+1859 LAARAGGIARRLT
-1872 GLGVRPNDLVAV
+1872 ALGVRPNDLVAV

-1905 YLPIDPELPDER
+1905 YLPVDPELPDER
-1917 VRLLLDHGQA
+1917 VRLLLEHGQA

-1937 QDRQDRFDGVRAV
+1937 ERGEDRFAGVPAV
-1950 FRVDELPLEEGAADG
+1950 FRVDELPWEKDAADG
-1965 LRLDGPAT
+1965 MRLDGPAT
-1973 PGDLAYV
+1973 AEDLAYV

-2005 DINDRFGVGA
+2005 DVNERFGVGA
-2015 DDRVLALSS
+2015 DDRILALSS

-2042 AVVMPDARAHRDPAA
+2042 AVVMPDASAHRDPAA
-2057 WLDLLETSQVTL
+2057 WLDLMETARVTL

-2077 ELLVEH
+2077 ELFVEH

-2089 TSTALRLV
+2089 SGSALRLV
-2097 MLSGDWLP
+2097 LLSGDWLP
-2105 VTLPARIRQ
+2105 VTLPDRIRQ
-2114 ALGAPEVVSLGG
+2114 TLGAPEVISLGG

-2161 VLDEALR
+2161 VLDEAFR
-2168 PRPTGVPGELYI
+2168 PRPAGVPGQLYI
-2180 GGVGLAQGYLG
+2180 GGVGLAQGYLR
-2191 DEAKTKAGFILHPET
+2191 DEARTKAAFVTHPET
-2206 GQRLYRTGDLGRF
+2206 GRRLYRTGDLGRF

-2254 PDIRAAV
+2254 PDVRAAV

-2267 PRGAKRLVAFV
+2267 PRGAKRLIAFV

-2284 DVPKDL
+2284 GRPQDL

-2300 YMVPDVYVEIG
+2300 YMVPDVYVEID

-2317 NGKVDRRALVVPEH
+2317 NGKVDRRALVLPEQ

-2344 TPVEEIVAEV
+2344 TPVEEAVAEV
-2354 WASMLEIE
+2354 WTNMLQVE
-2362 RVGINDN
+2362 RVGIHDN

-2381 RAVVHLRKALG
+2381 RAVVHLRKTLG

-2401 DSQTLEDTALV
+2401 DNETLEDTALV
-2412 VEDHLLAE
+2412 IEEHLLAE

-2432 LTD
+2432 LAN

>member
-8 PADAIAV
+8 PADAVAV

-25 GTPEQ
+25 ETLEQ
-30 FWENLRNGV
+30 FWDNVRGGV
-39 ESIKFFTD
+39 ESIRFFTD
-47 EELLAAGVAAQDLAD
+47 EELLAAGVTAQDLAD

-74 AGDFDPRFFGFSPR
+74 VGDFDLRFFGFSPR

-100 LECAWHA
+100 LECAWRA

-151 QTGLGNDKDFMPTR
+151 QSALGNDKDFMPTR

-202 DLALAGGATVNAL
+202 DVALAGGATVNAL

-239 EAGGAVPA
+239 DAGGAVPA
-247 SGAGVVVLKRLDNAL
+247 SGCGVVVLKRLDKAL

-283 KVGFTAPSIEG
+283 KVGFTAPSVDG

-302 LSVADVDPATI
+302 LSVAEVDPSTV

-337 FGNTGP
+337 FGHTGA
-343 DHHCALG
+343 DHRCALG

-365 VGLIKATLALRARE
+365 VGLIKAALAMRARE
-379 LPPSLHCA
+379 LPPSLHCP
-387 TPNPGLALTDGPFYV
+387 TPNPGLALGEGPFYV
-402 NTELVPWP
+402 NTELAPWP

-422 IGGTNAHVVLEEAPQ
+422 IGGTNAHVVLEEAPLP
-437 SSPAGPG
+437 SPAGPG
-444 RGRHVLPLSA
+444 RGGRHVLPLSA

-460 AAAAAELAD
+460 GTAAAELAA
-469 HLRARPQERLDDVA
+469 HLRSHPQERLDDVA

-491 TLPYRRFVVAG
+491 TLPYRRSVVAG
-502 SIQEAAEALT
+502 SHQEAAEALT
-512 GPVPAHPAEPE
+512 ALGPARHAGPE
-523 TDRDREVVLTFPGQG
+523 TDRDREVVLAFPGQG
-538 AQRIGMGRALYE
+538 AQRVDMGRALYE
-550 REPVFRAE
+550 CEPVFRTE
-558 VDRACEILLP
+558 VDRAAGILLP
-568 LLGEDLRGLL
+568 VLGEDLRGLL
-578 YPGEADRESA
+578 YPAEADRETA
-588 QEKIGRTEY
+588 RERIGQTEY
-597 AQPALFVVEYALA
+597 AQPCLFVVEYALA
-610 TLWESWGIRPAAML
+610 TLWDSWGIRPAAMI

-649 AVRGRLMQEAPAGAM
+649 AVRGRLMAGAPAGVMA
-664 VAVPLPEEEV
+664 AVPLPEDEV
-674 TPVLGTDVVIAAV
+674 TPLLGTQVVLAAV
-687 NGPRACVVSG
+687 NGPRECVVSG
-697 PFEAVEAVEARLAER
+697 PFEAVAAVEARLAES

-718 LHTSHAF
+718 LRTSHAF
-725 HSPMMDGAAD
+725 HSRMMDDAAD
-735 AFEAEVARVGLTAPR
+735 AFEAEAARVGLTAPR
-750 IAFVSN
+750 IPFVSN

-787 RTVCDGDTTLL
+787 RTVCRPDALLL
-798 EVGPGRVLTSLAR
+798 EVGPGGVLTSLAR
-811 GGNDVHGAIASLPS
+811 GSEGPHGAVASLPS
-825 ATPDADAEQE
+825 ATQDTDAEQE

-846 GAPLAWDALHGEET
+846 GAPLVWEALHGGET
-860 PHRTVLP
+860 PRRTVLP

-876 WIDPPRST
+876 WIDPPRSGP

-897 GFRRTGPATPV
+897 GFRTAGPAI
-908 VARGGTAPAAWLV
+908 PAATRQDATPATWLV
-921 VADEAGALH
+921 VADGAGALH
-930 GLAERLRGTDR
+930 GLADRLHGTHR
-941 RVVEVPAGAGAVAA
+941 RTVEVPAGAVGT
-955 EDDCARLLAS
+955 EDDCARYLAS
-965 AFPAEER
+965 SFPDDER

-978 AGLLGTGD
+978 MTLLGTCD
-986 EAQAC
+986 EARTS
-991 RAPEELEAL
+991 RATDELEAW
-1000 ESALAARG
+1000 ERALAAR
-1008 DEGARLVAVV
+1008 DGANTRLVTVTCD
-1018 SGALDVT
+1018 ALDVT

-1031 PGKDA
+1031 PCKGA
-1036 LTVWARSGR
+1036 LTAWARSGR
-1045 PGLRMLLDVPAPGTA
+1045 AGSRILLDVSAPGSA
-1060 AAVRRLTGALL
+1060 AAVRRLSDALL
-1071 AEIDG
+1071 AELDG
-1076 TTEEAVVAFRGV
+1076 TFEEPVVAFRGA
-1088 HRFVPGL
+1088 HRFVPEL
-1095 EPLNPAPGTTTARHT
+1095 TPLAPVPGPATARHI
-1110 GASYASVGDER
+1110 GATYAPVGDGR
-1121 IAAAF
+1121 IVAAF
-1126 ARALSDAGATV
+1126 TRALSSAGATV
-1137 TPLSAAQDPAAPATV
+1137 NPLSAVREPAAPNTV
-1152 LVLLDACAPRHQ
+1152 LLLLDACAPRHQ

-1172 TAAIARIPEGVVRAC
+1172 TAEIARIPEGAVRGC
-1187 EVHLVGDAAL
+1187 EVHLVGDDL
-1197 EPSRSLVA
+1197 EPSLSPVA
-1205 ARVETLVALA
+1205 AQVEAHVALA
-1215 RRESDIPWSGFVW
+1215 RREPEFPWSGFVW
-1228 SHADPATAERRAARV
+1228 SHADPGTAERWAARV
-1243 VGAAPGSCQAVVEP
+1243 VGAAPGGCQAVVEP
-1257 PAELAQDSAPAAPDA
+1257 AAELAKDLVPPVPDA
-1272 TPGSRPEY
+1272 ATESCPEY
-1280 ADDTERQ
+1280 ADDIERQ
-1287 IAAIFTDLLGVP
+1287 VAAVFIDLLGVP
-1299 DIAPDTNFFELGG
+1299 DVTPDSNFFELGG
-1312 HSLLAAQFVAQV
+1312 HSLLAAQFVAQA
-1324 RTVCGAEIPLRAF
+1324 RTVCGAEVPLRAF
-1337 VTEPTIHGLATAV
+1337 VAEPTIRGLAGAV

-1357 GDTLLEALPAIDPD
+1357 GDTVLEALPSVVPD

-1386 AYWIGRTGVFDI
+1386 AYWIGRTGVFEI

-1412 DLDLPRMQGAFRR
+1412 DLDLPRMEHAFRR
-1425 LIQRHGMLRAI
+1425 LIQRHGMLRVV

-1459 RGLPGNEVH
+1459 RGLPGNQAH
-1468 AALEST
+1468 AALEDT
-1474 RAAMSHQNFEADRW
+1474 RAAMSHQNFQADRW

-1494 ASVLDHDR
+1494 ASVLDGGR

-1528 LYEHPDVELPAL
+1528 LYERPDVELPPL

-1549 AEKGLESSELYRRA
+1549 AEKSLESSELYRRA
-1563 ETYWKDR
+1563 EDYWKER
-1570 IPGLATAPELPLACD
+1570 IPGLALAPELPLACD
-1585 PRTVESPCFKRVEGK
+1585 PRSVDSPRFKRVEGT
-1600 LPRETWER
+1600 LPREAWQR
-1608 VKGRASRRGITPT
+1608 LKGSASQRGITPT

-1627 YGAALATWS
+1627 YSEALATWS
-1636 KNRRF
+1636 KNRHF

-1654 AEVDAIVGDFTSV
+1654 SEVDAIVGDFTSV
-1667 TLLEVDAASE
+1667 TLLEVDAVRE

-1683 ACAVRDQLITDIDHR
+1683 ACAVRDRLITDIDHR
-1698 VFSGVR
+1698 LFSGVR
-1704 VIREMKKT
+1704 VIREMKKV

-1777 LVAAIHAATL
+1777 LTAAIHSATL
-1787 ELLRWLAADEENWSR
+1787 ELLEWLARDEENWSR
-1802 PAPLLVPPAELA
+1802 PAPLLVPRTELA
-1814 EREAYNR
+1814 ALEAYNR
-1821 TGGPLPA
+1821 TEGPLPS

-1834 FFTTAALTPERT
+1834 FFATAARMPERT

-1859 LASRAGGIARRLT
+1859 LAARAGGIARRLT
-1872 GLGVRPNDLVAV
+1872 ALGVRPNDLVAV

-1905 YLPIDPELPDER
+1905 YLPVDPELPDER
-1917 VRLLLDHGQA
+1917 VRLLLEHGQA
-1927 RAVLT
+1927 RAILT
-1932 QGRVA
+1932 QRRVA
-1937 QDRQDRFDGVRAV
+1937 ERGEDRFAGVPAV
-1950 FRVDELPLEEGAADG
+1950 FRVDELPWEEDAADG
-1965 LRLDGPAT
+1965 VRLDGPAT
-1973 PGDLAYV
+1973 PEDLAYV
-1980 IFTSGSTGLPKGVMI
+1980 IFTSGSTGRPKGVMI
-1995 DHRGALNTVV
+1995 DHRGALNTVADV
-2005 DINDRFGVGA
+2005 NERFGVGA
-2015 DDRVLALSS
+2015 DDRILALSS

-2042 AVVMPDARAHRDPAA
+2042 AVVMPDASAHRDPAA
-2057 WLDLLETSQVTL
+2057 WLDLMEAARVTL

-2089 TSTALRLV
+2089 RGSALRLV
-2097 MLSGDWLP
+2097 LLSGDWLP
-2105 VTLPARIRQ
+2105 VTLPDRIRQ
-2114 ALGAPEVVSLGG
+2114 VLGAPEVVSLGG

-2161 VLDEALR
+2161 VFDDELR
-2168 PRPTGVPGELYI
+2168 PRPAGVPGQLYI
-2180 GGVGLAQGYLG
+2180 GGVGLAQGYLR
-2191 DEAKTKAGFILHPET
+2191 DEARTKAAFVLHPET
-2206 GQRLYRTGDLGRF
+2206 GRRLYRTGDLGRF

-2254 PDIRAAV
+2254 PDVRAAV
-2261 TVVQGE
+2261 TVVHGE
-2267 PRGAKRLVAFV
+2267 PRGAKRLIAFV

-2284 DVPKDL
+2284 GLPQDL

-2300 YMVPDVYVEIG
+2300 YMVPDVYVETD

-2317 NGKVDRRALVVPEH
+2317 NGKVDRRALVVPEQ
-2331 VAEEAAPPYEAPR
+2331 VAEEAAPHYEAPR
-2344 TPVEEIVAEV
+2344 TPVEEAVAEV
-2354 WASMLEIE
+2354 WTNMLKVE
-2362 RVGINDN
+2362 RVGIHDN

-2401 DSQTLEDTALV
+2401 DNETLEDTALV
-2412 VEDHLLAE
+2412 IEDHLLAE
-2420 IEELSEEEAQAL
+2420 IEELTEEEAQAL
-2432 LTD
+2432 LAD